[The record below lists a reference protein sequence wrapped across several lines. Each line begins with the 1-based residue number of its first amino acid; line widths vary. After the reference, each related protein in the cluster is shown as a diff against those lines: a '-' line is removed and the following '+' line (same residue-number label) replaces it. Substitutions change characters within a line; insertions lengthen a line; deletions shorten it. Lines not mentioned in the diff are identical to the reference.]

1 LSTSL
6 GITMD
11 DKERIIARYISQEI
25 AASGIAGWDHGS
37 LVYENV
43 GTEYLIE
50 VKVFRLGGKTRLREP
65 AIEEGYN

>member
-1 LSTSL
+1 M
-6 GITMD
+6 G

-50 VKVFRLGGKTRLREP
+50 VKVFRLGNKTRLKEP

>member
-1 LSTSL
+1 
-6 GITMD
+6 MD
-11 DKERIIARYISQEI
+11 DKEHLIARYISQEI
-25 AASGIAGWDHGS
+25 AASGIAEWDHGS

-50 VKVFRLGGKTRLREP
+50 VKVFSLGNKKRLKEP

>member
-1 LSTSL
+1 M

-11 DKERIIARYISQEI
+11 DKERVIARYISQEI
-25 AASGIAGWDHGS
+25 AASGIAEWDHGS

-50 VKVFRLGGKTRLREP
+50 VKVFRLGSKTRLREP